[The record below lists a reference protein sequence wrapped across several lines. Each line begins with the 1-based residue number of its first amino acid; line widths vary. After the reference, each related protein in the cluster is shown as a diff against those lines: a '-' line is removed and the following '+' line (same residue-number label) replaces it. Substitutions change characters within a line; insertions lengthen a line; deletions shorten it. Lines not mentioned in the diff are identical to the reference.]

1 MSDSLYKETAEG
13 AAMKVAIVEGS
24 SDGGAGGAV
33 GPGTAAAAARTT
45 LASDSPGLPN
55 LAAIGLESNAAA
67 SSASGPSTA
76 ISLIKGL
83 FARLILVH
91 ATVEAMLPNTGSI
104 GITTDAAATSDA
116 GQFTLIA
123 LVKRLLV
130 RISNI
135 HAVQCTGAWAGN
147 TGNNAAASGT
157 IPAPGPG
164 LATYIKGYT
173 VSYSAAISQPRN
185 LTISD
190 SSGNIVDVD
199 FVTPGPGPV
208 QVEELAA
215 ANTAVTFNLPASGT
229 AGVIGRIRIY
239 YTTLAVI

>member
-33 GPGTAAAAARTT
+33 GPGTAAAAQRIT
-45 LASDSPGLPN
+45 LASDSPGLAN
-55 LAAIGLESNAAA
+55 LAGIG
-67 SSASGPSTA
+67 
-76 ISLIKGL
+76 
-83 FARLILVH
+83 V
-91 ATVEAMLPNTGSI
+91 
-104 GITTDAAATSDA
+104 TTTAAATSDTGA
-116 GQFTLIA
+116 SSLIA
-123 LVKRLLV
+123 LFKRLLV

-135 HAVQCTGAWAGN
+135 HAVQCTGTWAGN

>member
-1 MSDSLYKETAEG
+1 MPRQISPGSSFWARLRGDSLTGNNSGDDA
-13 AAMKVAIVEGS
+13 S
-24 SDGGAGGAV
+24 N
-33 GPGTAAAAARTT
+33 P
-45 LASDSPGLPN
+45 LAFEAWN
-55 LAAIGLESNAAA
+55 REIGLTNDS
-67 SSASGPSTA
+67 
-76 ISLIKGL
+76 
-83 FARLILVH
+83 
-91 ATVEAMLPNTGSI
+91 
-104 GITTDAAATSDA
+104 AATSDTGA
-116 GQFTLIA
+116 FSLISLA
-123 LVKRLLV
+123 KRLLV

-135 HAVQCTGAWAGN
+135 HAVQCTGTWAGN

-164 LATYIKGYT
+164 FAIYIKGYT
-173 VSYSAAISQPRN
+173 VSYSAAISQPLN

-239 YTTLAVI
+239 YTILAVI